1 MALPVYTNDQ
11 IANQLTAGFWSFVGA
26 PPARWNIATGG
37 SLSVNI
43 TALTAG
49 GQFFAQ
55 AALKTW
61 SESTGINFVYTTGPA
76 QITFDDAD
84 PNSAYEFHTIFNG
97 FITSASINISTN
109 WIAGDLGNLNS
120 YSYQTYLH
128 EIGHALGLGHA
139 GNYDGAATYG
149 VDNQYLNDSW
159 QASVMSYFSQDENT
173 YVNADF
179 AFIMTPMV
187 ADMIAVNSLYGA
199 ATTTRTGN
207 TTYGFN
213 SNAGNVIFD
222 ATQFPNVS
230 YTIVDNGGTDTLDYS
245 GFTQNQRI
253 DLNAEAFSNIGGVV
267 GNVTIAR
274 GSTIEN
280 AIGGSGADTL
290 IGNLA
295 ANALTGGAGADTI
308 SGGVGNDELAG
319 GIGADVLDGGAGVD
333 IANYAPS
340 NAGVNV
346 NLATGVGSGGHA
358 AGDTLVNIETVR
370 GSIYYDVLIGNAGDN
385 RLNGNSGSDTMVG
398 GLGNDSYIVDLTT
411 DIVTELAGQGTDTI
425 ETSLATFS
433 LAALTAV
440 ENLKFS
446 NGAPA
451 DVSFTATGNVIT
463 GGASNDI
470 LNGGDGNDT
479 LTGGDGGDTFR
490 FTNVGFG
497 QDNITDY
504 QDGTDHFSFA
514 SSVAGSFAD
523 FIIIGNG
530 TTTVTVT
537 HGADNITVASAVAI
551 TLAADDFIFV

>member
-11 IANQLTAGFWSFVGA
+11 IANQLTTGFWSFVGA

-159 QASVMSYFSQDENT
+159 QASVMSYFSRDENT

-179 AFIMTPMV
+179 AFVMTPMV
-187 ADMIAVNSLYGA
+187 ADMNAVNSLYGA

-245 GFTQNQRI
+245 GFTQNQSI
-253 DLNAEAFSNIGGVV
+253 DLNAEAFSSIGGVV
-267 GNVTIAR
+267 GNVTIVR

-308 SGGVGNDELAG
+308 SGGAGND
-319 GIGADVLDGGAGVD
+319 
-333 IANYAPS
+333 
-340 NAGVNV
+340 
-346 NLATGVGSGGHA
+346 
-358 AGDTLVNIETVR
+358 TLR
-370 GSIYYDVLIGNAGDN
+370 
-385 RLNGNSGSDTMVG
+385 G
-398 GLGNDSYIVDLTT
+398 GLGNDTVR
-411 DIVTELAGQGTDTI
+411 GGTGD
-425 ETSLATFS
+425 
-433 LAALTAV
+433 
-440 ENLKFS
+440 
-446 NGAPA
+446 
-451 DVSFTATGNVIT
+451 DVVNT
-463 GGASNDI
+463 GGGDDV
-470 LNGGDGNDT
+470 LYGGGGNDT
-479 LTGGDGGDTFR
+479 LTGGLGNDNLTGGLGDDILYGGAGNDMLTGGADADVFV
-490 FTNVGFG
+490 FADLAFG
-497 QDNITDY
+497 ADQIADFQDSV
-504 QDGTDHFSFA
+504 DHLSFSA
-514 SSVAGSFAD
+514 NVAGSFAD
-523 FIIIGNG
+523 FIITGNG
-530 TTTVTVT
+530 TTNVTVT
-537 HGADNITVASAVAI
+537 HGADSITVASAAAF